1 MSTRLPA
8 VHLRAAD
15 PLAAPSSLA
24 ATQSTSPINIHTI
37 LSTTHKLAGPHNPSK
52 GAGATKAVRE
62 HAWRLMEQDSE
73 SYGIRNDMTKAQKR
87 GEKQAGWLTDISD
100 EPHCLPVVAQQPV
113 VR

>member
-1 MSTRLPA
+1 
-8 VHLRAAD
+8 
-15 PLAAPSSLA
+15 
-24 ATQSTSPINIHTI
+24 
-37 LSTTHKLAGPHNPSK
+37 
-52 GAGATKAVRE
+52 
-62 HAWRLMEQDSE
+62 MEQDSE